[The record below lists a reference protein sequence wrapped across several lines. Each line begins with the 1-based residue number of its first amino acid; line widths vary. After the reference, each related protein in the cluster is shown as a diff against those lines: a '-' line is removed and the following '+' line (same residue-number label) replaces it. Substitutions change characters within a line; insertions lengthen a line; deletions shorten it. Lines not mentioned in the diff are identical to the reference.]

1 MGHPIAPLRRTVLM
15 HLRMQQGP
23 VGGTARQRLRAWR
36 ASPGWHG
43 APLLSPRGAV
53 QVGGEA
59 RPARIRVLDLP
70 FTAVEWVLPR
80 CAAGREPPG
89 AERWLT
95 LERSPLAR
103 ERSLFGA
110 WDLDGGA
117 GASPEGARAGRL
129 PGAPDPA
136 LPSVRTCDWE
146 GRGVRR
152 CA

>member
-1 MGHPIAPLRRTVLM
+1 M
-15 HLRMQQGP
+15 
-23 VGGTARQRLRAWR
+23 
-36 ASPGWHG
+36 
-43 APLLSPRGAV
+43 

-80 CAAGREPPG
+80 CASGREPPG

-117 GASPEGARAGRL
+117 GASLEGARIGL
-129 PGAPDPA
+129 PPDAPDPT
-136 LPSVRTCDWE
+136 LPSVRTCDPD
-146 GRGVRR
+146 GGGAQAV
-152 CA
+152 A